1 MQKRHVINA
10 NYYCIRG
17 SGENQVHVL
26 NAGAYFL
33 GEYSDATGEM
43 KWHRVIPAEQRSFI
57 ERWLGQHFP
66 ATAHA

>member
-1 MQKRHVINA
+1 MQKRHIINA
-10 NYYCIRG
+10 SYYCVRG

-26 NAGAYFL
+26 NSGAYFL